1 MLAEQLVWATPSLN
15 ACLEIVFLLS
25 LASFYSMEKS
35 VAPHEPFLIATGAE
49 TPRQR
54 QQTLDYL
61 PAELVDEP
69 LAYLPELQWLPGA
82 ELVEF
87 LPRSPRAAAPAR
99 GSGAAAGALGLER
112 GAASGSAVCDR

>member
-1 MLAEQLVWATPSLN
+1 
-15 ACLEIVFLLS
+15 
-25 LASFYSMEKS
+25 MEKS
-35 VAPHEPFLIATGAE
+35 AAPHEPFLKTTGAE

-87 LPRSPRAAAPAR
+87 LPRSPRAAAPAQ

-112 GAASGSAVCDR
+112 GATSGSAVCDR